1 VNWTLSQ
8 VRRHLGRTQVDV
20 ANSMHTTQSGVSRLE
35 RQDDVLISTLSAYAE
50 ALGGRL
56 TVSIVVDGQSFFVAF
71 DGAA

>member
-1 VNWTLSQ
+1 
-8 VRRHLGRTQVDV
+8 
-20 ANSMHTTQSGVSRLE
+20 MHTTQSGVSRLE